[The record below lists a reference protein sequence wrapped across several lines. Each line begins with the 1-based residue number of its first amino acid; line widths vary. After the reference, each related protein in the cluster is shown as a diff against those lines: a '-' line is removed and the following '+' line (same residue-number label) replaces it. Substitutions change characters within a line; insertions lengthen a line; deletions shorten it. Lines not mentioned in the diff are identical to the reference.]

1 MPQNN
6 QTLLE
11 KTVADQWQT
20 LPSGLTVIVRPMPGY
35 SSTHVIFA
43 TRFGSIDRDFRLDGK
58 EVHLPAG
65 VAHFLEHK
73 MFEDQDGD
81 AFAKYAKTGANANAF
96 TSFDRTC
103 YLFTATQQLDESL
116 DVLLGMVTHPYFTE
130 QTIAKEQG
138 IIGQEIKMYDDS
150 PDWRLITGLFEC
162 LYHEHPIRSDIAG
175 TVESIAEITPEMLY
189 DSCKAF
195 YAPGNMV
202 LAAAGNTT
210 MEQILA
216 ACERHGL
223 MRPRS
228 TERVQR
234 LWKPE
239 PMTLAAAHKTLKMP
253 VSKPCFGVGFK
264 EKPLPPND
272 LRTEALY
279 DLILSCIT
287 GGMSPLYRRLY
298 DGGLVNPGFG
308 GEVLR
313 VDGCCCILFTGES
326 DAPDAVK
333 QMLLDEIARIR
344 CRRRGPGDLYPVQER
359 KVRPADR
366 KSGKCGG
373 LGQPDGR
380 LCPIRPDGG
389 AADHHAGRAD
399 CRGCGRCA
407 AAHPQHR
414 PHGCDGYSA
423 RWHCAAGRER
433 GGSRMTNLVQF
444 PGLGLSFEI
453 NRVALSIGGFN
464 IYWYGVCIAF
474 GICLALV
481 FAFRHSIE
489 FGVDPDS
496 MVDVILIGIVL
507 GIVSARAY
515 YVAMAPFKYES
526 IWEMIAIRDGGLAIY
541 GGIIGGFLF
550 GGLAC
555 KRRGVPVL
563 PMFDLTAMGFLL
575 GQGCGRWGN
584 FFNQEAFGCNT
595 TLPWGMFSETTRAYL
610 MGSTVTAQSGVTI
623 DPNLP
628 VHPTFLYESIWCF
641 VGFLLLFRYI
651 KKRKFNGDIALR
663 YMIWYGAGRFWI
675 EALRTD
681 SLMLVPSIGLRV
693 SQLVAGI
700 AVVVGVAA
708 EIYFTHKFKDKPL
721 MVKLAMTADNKAAVN
736 KLSKEKTVIGLMT
749 DADTELLAS
758 SPRKLFVERTEAYNA
773 EVKRTIAES
782 GKTEK

>member
-116 DVLLGMVTHPYFTE
+116 DVLLGMV
-130 QTIAKEQG
+130 
-138 IIGQEIKMYDDS
+138 
-150 PDWRLITGLFEC
+150 DWRLITGLFEC
-162 LYHEHPIRSDIAG
+162 LYHSHPIRSDIAG

-223 MRPRS
+223 MKPRS

-344 CRRRGPGDLYPVQER
+344 AAGVDREIFTLCKNEKYGQLIENLENVEDSASQM
-359 KVRPADR
+359 ADFAL
-366 KSGKCGG
+366 SGQTVAQQITMLAG
-373 LGQPDGR
+373 LTAEDADAALQHILSTDRMAVMDILPDGTA
-380 LCPIRPDGG
+380 P
-389 AADHHAGRAD
+389 
-399 CRGCGRCA
+399 
-407 AAHPQHR
+407 
-414 PHGCDGYSA
+414 
-423 RWHCAAGRER
+423 
-433 GGSRMTNLVQF
+433 
-444 PGLGLSFEI
+444 
-453 NRVALSIGGFN
+453 
-464 IYWYGVCIAF
+464 
-474 GICLALV
+474 LA
-481 FAFRHSIE
+481 E
-489 FGVDPDS
+489 N
-496 MVDVILIGIVL
+496 
-507 GIVSARAY
+507 
-515 YVAMAPFKYES
+515 E
-526 IWEMIAIRDGGLAIY
+526 E
-541 GGIIGGFLF
+541 
-550 GGLAC
+550 
-555 KRRGVPVL
+555 
-563 PMFDLTAMGFLL
+563 
-575 GQGCGRWGN
+575 
-584 FFNQEAFGCNT
+584 EA
-595 TLPWGMFSETTRAYL
+595 E
-610 MGSTVTAQSGVTI
+610 
-623 DPNLP
+623 
-628 VHPTFLYESIWCF
+628 
-641 VGFLLLFRYI
+641 
-651 KKRKFNGDIALR
+651 
-663 YMIWYGAGRFWI
+663 
-675 EALRTD
+675 
-681 SLMLVPSIGLRV
+681 
-693 SQLVAGI
+693 
-700 AVVVGVAA
+700 
-708 EIYFTHKFKDKPL
+708 
-721 MVKLAMTADNKAAVN
+721 
-736 KLSKEKTVIGLMT
+736 
-749 DADTELLAS
+749 
-758 SPRKLFVERTEAYNA
+758 
-773 EVKRTIAES
+773 
-782 GKTEK
+782 